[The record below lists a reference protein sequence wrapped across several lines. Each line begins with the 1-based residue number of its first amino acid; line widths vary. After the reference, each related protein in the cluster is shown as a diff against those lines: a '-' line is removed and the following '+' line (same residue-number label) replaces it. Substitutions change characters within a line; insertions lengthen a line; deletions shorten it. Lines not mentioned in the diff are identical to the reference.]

1 MQHMPGWL
9 RALFVTVMYMTCAVL
24 CWYAV
29 SQYTLRFQVE
39 DLSLSLETSRGR
51 EVKQQYEY
59 NQVVS
64 QLPQVQAQ
72 VEELEPQ
79 AAQAQ
84 AREQE
89 LRTRRKE
96 LRAEVAQLEEQQAAL
111 QAQVEA
117 LRQELEE

>member
-9 RALFVTVMYMTCAVL
+9 RTLFVTIMYLTCAVL

-59 NQVVS
+59 DQVVA

-79 AAQAQ
+79 AAEAQ

-89 LRTRRKE
+89 LRARRKE
-96 LRAEVAQLEEQQAAL
+96 LRAEIAQLEEQQAAL

-117 LRQELEE
+117 LRQALKE